1 MAILDPVKYNNGAA
15 SDKRSLAVS
24 AALELILTKASSGDT
39 SLAREL
45 DHLSAYADKIQAAL
59 KYE

>member
-1 MAILDPVKYNNGAA
+1 MAIFDPVKYNNGDP
-15 SDKRSLAVS
+15 SDKRGIAVS

-45 DHLSAYADKIQAAL
+45 DHLSAYADKIQEAL
-59 KYE
+59 KQK